1 MTRASILLAMLT
13 IAVSQH
19 LETNSFSFSVSSSSA
34 FSFQRGI
41 RINSSIETDKNS
53 RLLLLA
59 TNSPEETSSFTEPSE
74 MKLREIQAE
83 LKTRNV
89 DYSDCFDRDSLTKRL
104 VESRT
109 RDAVSPPNSE
119 SEETSG
125 NTSPKENAATGN
137 DSSNGDAGE
146 QQKKTNDAP
155 TNGAQE
161 PVTVAATSSQFD
173 REETLAQLR
182 SLRVKEL
189 RTECAKRNIRWA
201 NMIEKEDLVKALLT
215 AREKASNFSRSGSLS
230 PGVVADID
238 DSQLSA
244 ELESS
249 DGMTLPPLLLDVYAT
264 WCGPC
269 QMMSPQLVA
278 AATELGDTVRVAKI
292 DSDKYPAW
300 ASKLAVGG
308 LPTVIVFDGTTGK
321 ELQRVEGAL
330 MKDGLVDLARTHV

>member
-1 MTRASILLAMLT
+1 MKASIFLAIFT
-13 IAVSQH
+13 IAATQH
-19 LETNSFSFSVSSSSA
+19 LEANSFSWGSPSSSVL
-34 FSFQRGI
+34 SFQKRVGL
-41 RINSSIETDKNS
+41 SYFAEPYKNS
-53 RLLLLA
+53 RLIVS
-59 TNSPEETSSFTEPSE
+59 TTSSSEETSSLTEPSE

-83 LKTRNV
+83 LKTMKV

-104 VESRT
+104 VEAR
-109 RDAVSPPNSE
+109 
-119 SEETSG
+119 SG
-125 NTSPKENAATGN
+125 TIKSKNTVKEGMGATNQKENGAESG
-137 DSSNGDAGE
+137 SSGDEE
-146 QQKKTNDAP
+146 QKTNDAP
-155 TNGAQE
+155 ASDVKE
-161 PVTVAATSSQFD
+161 PTPAPAAPTPTQFD

-201 NMIEKEDLVKALLT
+201 NMIEKEDLVQALCA
-215 AREKASNFSRSGSLS
+215 AREKSSNFSRSGSLS
-230 PGVVADID
+230 PGVVTDID

-292 DSDKYPAW
+292 DSDKYPEW
-300 ASKLAVGG
+300 ASKLSVGG

-330 MKDGLVDLARTHV
+330 MKDGLIDLAKSHV